1 MTAILAEELTKRYGD
16 LTALD
21 GLSLSIGEGELFGFL
36 GPNGAGKTTTIGIL
50 TGQLLPDSGRAS
62 VLGTDPTAE
71 PVETRRVV
79 GVLPEQ
85 ESPPSFMTP
94 REYFD
99 FVGTVRD
106 IDRGTVDRRVEEW
119 AERLAFEE
127 KLDTLNTD
135 LSRGQQ
141 QKVMI
146 TQAFLHEPGVVFIDE
161 PLANL
166 DPIIQERVKRFVVD
180 YADHDNTV
188 FLSTHHIEVA
198 EEVCTRVGIVN
209 EGRLI
214 AERRPP
220 EMAEGESLLS
230 VFMDNVGV
238 SELDEGW
245 IRDGAEAGAASLDD
259 GGDPDDG
266 AAAGTGDGEDGDG
279 EGAAARDDASE
290 ARSVTD
296 R

>member
-1 MTAILAEELTKRYGD
+1 MTAVLAEELTKTYGD
-16 LTALD
+16 FRALD
-21 GLSLSIGEGELFGFL
+21 GLSLSVDSGELFGFL
-36 GPNGAGKTTTIGIL
+36 GPNGAGKTTTIGVL
-50 TGQLLPDSGRAS
+50 TGQLTPDGGRAS
-62 VLGTDPTAE
+62 VLGTDPTTD
-71 PVETRRVV
+71 PVETRRRI

-94 REYFD
+94 REYLS
-99 FVGTVRD
+99 FVGTVRGLD
-106 IDRGTVDRRVEEW
+106 DDRVDERIEDW
-119 AERLAFEE
+119 ADRLSYRE

-166 DPIIQERVKRFVVD
+166 DPIIQERVKRVVVD
-180 YADHDNTV
+180 YADRGNTV

-214 AERRPP
+214 ARRDPDDL
-220 EMAEGESLLS
+220 AEGGSLLS
-230 VFMDNVGV
+230 TFLENVEGER
-238 SELDEGW
+238 SLAELDARERLIGGAD
-245 IRDGAEAGAASLDD
+245 RVTGTAGGESAVADTDGRERAS
-259 GGDPDDG
+259 DG
-266 AAAGTGDGEDGDG
+266 AADGTEP
-279 EGAAARDDASE
+279 EPAADI
-290 ARSVTD
+290 
-296 R
+296 